1 MLFQLM
7 QQFEV
12 DLGEACEADGSSVDI
27 RDGVLTTRMI
37 VCRLSLYI
45 YVCVAQ
51 LISAHTTQTV

>member
-37 VCRLSLYI
+37 VCRLSYLSTF
-45 YVCVAQ
+45 VCVWRN
-51 LISAHTTQTV
+51 